1 MLLEVLGV
9 GVAMR
14 LAEGFIGEP
23 LELGAPAGGQDVQAA
38 EVVGVGIG

>member
-1 MLLEVLGV
+1 MFLEALGA

-23 LELGAPAGGQDVQAA
+23 LDLGAAAGDQDVQAG